1 MGSYFS
7 QLVHEAILSDGES
20 SLKLHG
26 VKLSKKE
33 ASTYATKLVEQLG
46 SKLHYLSID
55 RAKLKT
61 VPVEIC
67 GGLSVL
73 EHMQLVGNN
82 LSDLPGAFSKLK
94 TVTTVI
100 LSDNEFAR
108 IPATL
113 MQCGQ
118 LSKLDFSKNQLK
130 ALPDAFGDSLP
141 GLEVLRLAQNRL
153 EDASVWPSILKLTR
167 LRELDV
173 SSNLLKSIPTGLS
186 SALAALQELNLSHNE
201 IPSIENLTRMTSL
214 RVLLLSRLAIDP
226 SSFASASHSNG
237 SSGDGGGAKTLLT
250 LPKLDVLDLSHNKIA
265 SLATE
270 VFTSLAKLTTLKLH
284 NNKMLRLPKEIGA
297 LTGLQSLYLQEN
309 QLFKI
314 GKQLA
319 QCSNLE
325 VLRLE
330 FNNLTKLPAAMRSM
344 SKLHCL
350 MLHHNRFKII
360 PEPLYDATFVS
371 HLYTLSLEDNPLT
384 PDILKH
390 IAEKGTREYVLEREC
405 RLREEE
411 EAAGKRKGRPSLTR
425 IASQYGSLR
434 GGTTGPPASTS
445 GFSKRPGLSLGTF
458 STASGGSNPGYG
470 TLRGSRLAPPTEPAS
485 PLTASTSAIPT
496 NEQGDPS
503 DPLNATPSPA
513 ASTAPSTP
521 EKTKRGP
528 ISTLRLL
535 TRSPSSSQLPTGD
548 KTRTFTRSKTNSS
561 NTPTVPVPIAMG
573 SDGPVLV
580 PASARGKSGTPTPTP
595 SASQGRAIS
604 SPSRV
609 AGSAMSLSQIV
620 KSDHTLEIPP
630 FSRFKEAFEFLM
642 EQEDMSDIR
651 REELRKAPVE
661 AKWELM
667 RIYKGNLVQLLSNNT
682 ARLEREKKFE
692 AWQKVDKKIERLASP
707 QYFISS
713 LRGQNIS
720 MPDMNTLKSM
730 FESAPLPW
738 IYEFIDFGGIT
749 ELARFMMHLFNT
761 NRGKDKSAQDIVKET
776 DAISCMSVLASASS
790 SLVLAAPDA
799 IFGVVL
805 CLASDQLAA
814 IKPALKLLVQIH
826 SEHQYTSKVILQAL
840 ERAKTVLNTPH
851 RFTLF
856 INLLSDLPHLKQD
869 FEVKADMLALI
880 GRMCDSMPLIDRY
893 ILRNELNK
901 VGLERALVDLNTAP
915 HHALQQQLAAIEE
928 ASFADTEAI
937 KTLAATDYRVL
948 LRIQEQEASQ
958 DDSGAADSD
967 AAPSL
972 ATSRD
977 LSAGETDSPETA
989 RLSHHASAASSAAP
1003 SPTVLPLSASNAPST
1018 PVYIDNLKIIVGDL
1032 GTNNVRIMP
1041 NSTIADVI
1049 KKILQ
1054 RYTIDHPELYRLLFL
1069 STNTAK
1075 MEGIWAEDPTAM
1087 VADFVGKFGGECI
1100 GSFKMKPFKLN
1111 VDCTFAKMNVQTE
1124 LEPTWSIQQTI
1135 AHIVTTNKFS
1145 IDSDY
1150 QLSVLLDPNEQLDE
1164 TVDDASNAAKGSPT
1178 SISTFSVPVV
1188 EPTALAEEDEPSTS
1202 EEESNSI
1209 TGPSDDSS
1217 PAPIAGSDS
1226 NDSIPTIIRTG
1237 SSTKVDSS
1245 SEDKVTNTSPSK
1257 VSVPSL
1263 VLPGASVDS
1272 LTSSAEGAKLIVP
1285 ATVSPTVSPT
1295 ISPRSTTP
1303 RFSIIT
1309 TIDTNV
1315 STIPYTSS
1323 ELSRSPR
1330 TSVSNGGDRSESSDS
1345 LPSSSRNA
1353 SSDNKTAAVADSS
1366 ESSTDPVPSASAVKT
1381 SGEVNGPV
1389 TESRSTDSI
1398 ASTNT
1403 TGDEKNSTTATDNTA
1418 ETDASSTSAADKE
1431 SSNPTPEKV
1440 DEPGLEESLVVQP
1453 TPAVDMPSIPIPS
1466 LYNSPTAATVLPLT
1480 AMAKE
1485 PRRVILSDSDT
1496 LHSLKYSEFSMNDL
1510 LTGKVVLQ
1518 LALKPTKLKIFMGDE
1533 GVMMEVDARW
1543 SIAELLRHIAQ
1554 KVPEVQDTIADYGIM
1569 LEGKVRRES
1578 KRRSVSSRRLSSRR
1592 LTTAGVPNPAPSVNG
1607 TASSGSPLEAAKA
1620 WATQAASASEW
1631 LSPLRTLAYY
1641 DFDPRRH
1648 NLRLALRPRELF
1660 VILPNGKEIMLS
1672 VGFEESVSAVIK
1684 LVLAHLE
1691 GESGSNFSLFSGETL
1706 LSRRKKLRDVGVKPG
1721 DHLILRQED
1730 ESAATTNDDQDM
1742 DIWVEPQTDEYLV
1755 LDTPRAIAAGILPAD
1770 STDPSAAP
1778 TAASVAAAP
1787 SALNVSGEI
1796 EASASEAEDAS
1807 AKEKRLPQPIPPYFS
1822 TLSGSAMPT
1831 RFAHIVNALS
1841 LNKIIERLTHPSDM
1855 ESDFLDIFITTYRS
1869 FCTAEQV
1876 FSKVTQ
1882 RYAVPA
1888 VVGERE
1894 ITDREADMIRLR
1906 CCVFLKEWL
1915 DRSFSDIDEVLMEKM
1930 NIWVENDVA
1939 EDRRPLLLNAL
1950 NKVRTRKLATQE
1962 QINPVTVEI
1971 PELGSRVSLMDLDPA
1986 EIARQLTI
1994 YTWTIFRA
2002 IKPYEFFDCAW
2013 SKPKLQHMSPN
2024 VLEMISRFNYISSW
2038 VATELCMEPQLR
2050 VRRTKFVKIVRV
2062 ATVLRDM
2069 NNFHMLYAFVSGW
2082 NNSAVQRLKVT
2093 IEKLPRQTKASI
2105 AELESLMS
2113 MEGSFKNYRE
2123 AVKRVGNGP
2132 CIPYSGIVLKDLTF
2146 IEDGNPN
2153 IMQGLINWYKRRL
2166 VHVVIGDYLRSALV
2180 PCRFA
2185 PVIVNGIP
2193 IANILNSLPAM
2204 DGDPLFDAS
2213 LKAEPRGVKAEQL
2226 A

>member
-7 QLVHEAILSDGES
+7 QLVHEAILSEGES

-26 VKLSKKE
+26 VRLSKKE
-33 ASTYATKLVEQLG
+33 AATYSARLVENLG
-46 SKLHYLSID
+46 SRLHYLSID
-55 RAKLKT
+55 RAKLKA
-61 VPVEIC
+61 VPVELC
-67 GGLSVL
+67 GLSAL
-73 EHMQLVGNN
+73 KHLQLIGNN
-82 LSDLPGAFSKLK
+82 LSDLPGAFAKLK
-94 TVTTVI
+94 VTTVI

-108 IPATL
+108 VPAPL

-118 LSKLDFSKNQLK
+118 LCRLDLSKNQLK
-130 ALPDAFGDSLP
+130 ALPDAFGDSLAS
-141 GLEVLRLAQNRL
+141 LEKLNLSQNRL
-153 EDASVWPSILKLTR
+153 EDNIWHSIPKLGR
-167 LRELDV
+167 LRELDL
-173 SSNLLKSIPTGLS
+173 SSNLLKSIPGGLS
-186 SALAALQELNLSHNE
+186 TSLSSLQELNLSHND
-201 IPSIENLTRMTSL
+201 IPSIENLARITSL
-214 RVLLLSRLAIDP
+214 RVLLLSRLALDP
-226 SSFASASHSNG
+226 ASFGSSSH
-237 SSGDGGGAKTLLT
+237 SSGDGAGAKTLLT

-270 VFTSLAKLTTLKLH
+270 VFVTLTKLTTLKLH

-297 LTGLQSLYLQEN
+297 LTALQNLFLQEN

-384 PDILKH
+384 PEILKQ

-434 GGTTGPPASTS
+434 GGTTGPPAGSS
-445 GFSKRPGLSLGTF
+445 AFSKRPGLSLGTF
-458 STASGGSNPGYG
+458 SSGGSNPGYG
-470 TLRGSRLAPPTEPAS
+470 TLRGSRLAPTDPAA
-485 PLTASTSAIPT
+485 PLTASASAIPP
-496 NEQGDPS
+496 NEQTDPS
-503 DPLNATPSPA
+503 DPLNATAAPA
-513 ASTAPSTP
+513 PSTAPSTP
-521 EKTKRGP
+521 EKTKRGAIP
-528 ISTLRLL
+528 ASLRL
-535 TRSPSSSQLPTGD
+535 TRSPSSSQIPTNN
-548 KTRTFTRSKTNSS
+548 TRTFTRSKTNTS
-561 NTPTVPVPIAMG
+561 NTPTTPVPVAMG
-573 SDGPVLV
+573 PDGPVMV
-580 PASARGKSGTPTPTP
+580 PVSARGSTKSSTPAAAP
-595 SASQGRAIS
+595 SSQGRSIS
-604 SPSRV
+604 SASRV
-609 AGSAMSLSQIV
+609 SGSALSLSQIV
-620 KSDHTLEIPP
+620 KSDHTLEVPP

-642 EQEDMSDIR
+642 EQEDMSDAR
-651 REELRKAPVE
+651 REELRKASVE

-682 ARLEREKKFE
+682 ARIEREKKFE

-713 LRGQNIS
+713 LRGHNIS

-738 IYEFIDFGGIT
+738 VYEFIDFGGIT
-749 ELARFMMHLFNT
+749 ELARFMMQLFNA

-826 SEHQYTSKVILQAL
+826 SEHMYTSKVILQAL
-840 ERAKTVLNTPH
+840 ERAKVVLNTPH

-869 FEVKADMLALI
+869 YEVKADMLSLI
-880 GRMCDSMPLIDRY
+880 GKMCDSMPLIDRY

-901 VGLERALVDLNTAP
+901 VGLERSLVELNAAP

-928 ASFADTEAI
+928 ASFADSEAV

-948 LRIQEQEASQ
+948 LRIQEQEGSQ
-958 DDSGAADSD
+958 DDTLADGE
-967 AAPSL
+967 APPSL
-972 ATSRD
+972 GTSQN
-977 LSAGETDSPETA
+977 LSAETDSPETA
-989 RLSHHASAASSAAP
+989 RNHTQSSASSAIQV
-1003 SPTVLPLSASNAPST
+1003 PTFLPPST
-1018 PVYIDNLKIIVGDL
+1018 AASAPVYIDNLKIIVGDL

-1041 NSTIADVI
+1041 TSTIADVI

-1054 RYTIDHPELYRLLFL
+1054 RYTIDHPELYRILFL
-1069 STNTAK
+1069 SSNTAK
-1075 MEGIWAEDPTAM
+1075 MEGIWAEDPTAL
-1087 VADFVGKFGGECI
+1087 VADFVGKFNGECI
-1100 GSFKMKPFKLN
+1100 ASFKMKPFKLN
-1111 VDCTFAKMNVQTE
+1111 VDCAFAKMSVLTE

-1150 QLSVLLDPNEQLDE
+1150 QLSVLLDPQELLDE
-1164 TVDDASNAAKGSPT
+1164 SAEPHTPTTAKGSPHG
-1178 SISTFSVPVV
+1178 IVIPVAD
-1188 EPTALAEEDEPSTS
+1188 PKALAEEDEPSTS
-1202 EEESNSI
+1202 DEEGKPSTMTTSASTDSAAAASTSDI
-1209 TGPSDDSS
+1209 SASASDDSI
-1217 PAPIAGSDS
+1217 PI
-1226 NDSIPTIIRTG
+1226 IVRTT

-1245 SEDKVTNTSPSK
+1245 SDDKISSNTSPSK
-1257 VSVPSL
+1257 HNIPTL
-1263 VLPGASVDS
+1263 ALPGANTPTATAT
-1272 LTSSAEGAKLIVP
+1272 TSSTAEATLDPKLSVP
-1285 ATVSPTVSPT
+1285 ASTSPNV
-1295 ISPRSTTP
+1295 SPRSGSPRSGSPRGTTP
-1303 RFSIIT
+1303 RFSVVVAGAP
-1309 TIDTNV
+1309 TNV
-1315 STIPYTSS
+1315 TTEPYSS
-1323 ELSRSPR
+1323 SGLSRSPR
-1330 TSVSNGGDRSESSDS
+1330 GSVSNGGDRSESSDS
-1345 LPSSSRNA
+1345 IPSSSSQKVELKEPSA
-1353 SSDNKTAAVADSS
+1353 TTVATGESS
-1366 ESSTDPVPSASAVKT
+1366 ESTTDPTPASKVSEDSPAAVV
-1381 SGEVNGPV
+1381 E
-1389 TESRSTDSI
+1389 
-1398 ASTNT
+1398 
-1403 TGDEKNSTTATDNTA
+1403 STTATTSDDKPA
-1418 ETDASSTSAADKE
+1418 DAAADSADKE
-1431 SSNPTPEKV
+1431 AANPTPEKV
-1440 DEPGLEESLVVQP
+1440 DEPGLEESPVIQP

-1466 LYNSPTAATVLPLT
+1466 LYHTPTLPTVLPLT

-1543 SIAELLRHIAQ
+1543 SIAELLRHIAL

-1592 LTTAGVPNPAPSVNG
+1592 LTSAGVPAPSSPAPSITSIG
-1607 TASSGSPLEAAKA
+1607 SPGSLTSLPLGAGSPLEAAKA

-1631 LSPLRTLAYY
+1631 LSPMRTLAYY

-1684 LVLAHLE
+1684 LVLVHLE
-1691 GESGSNFSLFSGETL
+1691 GESGANFSLFSGETL

-1730 ESAATTNDDQDM
+1730 ESAATANDDQDM
-1742 DIWVEPQTDEYLV
+1742 ELWVEPQTDEYLV
-1755 LDTPRAIAAGILPAD
+1755 LDTPRAIAAGILPAE
-1770 STDPSAAP
+1770 
-1778 TAASVAAAP
+1778 AASSAP
-1787 SALNVSGEI
+1787 PAEDMSTSLNTSGEI
-1796 EASASEAEDAS
+1796 PADSSATGEAGDSSP
-1807 AKEKRLPQPIPPYFS
+1807 KEKRAAQPIPSSFS
-1822 TLSGSAMPT
+1822 TLSGSSTPT
-1831 RFAHIVNALS
+1831 RYAHIVNAIS

-1869 FCTAEQV
+1869 FTTPEQV
-1876 FSKVTQ
+1876 MSKVMQ
-1882 RYAVPA
+1882 RYAVPEKI
-1888 VVGERE
+1888 GDRE
-1894 ITDREADMIRLR
+1894 ISDREADMIRLR

-1915 DRSFSDIDEVLMEKM
+1915 DRSFADIDEVSMEKM

-1950 NKVRTRKLATQE
+1950 NKVRTRKMATQE
-1962 QINPVTVEI
+1962 VISPVAVDI
-1971 PELGSRVSLMDLDPA
+1971 PELGNRVSLMDLDPA

-1994 YTWTIFRA
+1994 YTSTIFRA
-2002 IKPYEFFDCAW
+2002 IKPQEFFDCAW
-2013 SKPKLQHMSPN
+2013 SKTKLQHLAPN
-2024 VLEMISRFNYISSW
+2024 VMEMISRFNYISSW
-2038 VATELCMEPQLR
+2038 VATELCSELQLR

-2093 IEKLPRQTKASI
+2093 IEKLPRQTKTAI
-2105 AELESLMS
+2105 AELETLMS

-2153 IMQGLINWYKRRL
+2153 ISSGLINWYKRRL
-2166 VHVVIGDYLRSALV
+2166 VHGVIGDFLRSALV

-2185 PVIVNGIP
+2185 PAVINGIP
-2193 IANILNSLPAM
+2193 IANIINQLPAL

>member
-7 QLVHEAILSDGES
+7 QLVHEAILSDGDS

-33 ASTYATKLVEQLG
+33 ASTYAAKLVEQLG
-46 SKLHYLSID
+46 SRLHYLSID
-55 RAKLKT
+55 RAKLKA

-73 EHMQLVGNN
+73 KHVQLVGNN
-82 LSDLPGAFSKLK
+82 LSDLPGAFSKMK

-100 LSDNEFAR
+100 LTDNEFAR
-108 IPATL
+108 VPAPL

-118 LSKLDFSKNQLK
+118 LCKLDFSKNQLK
-130 ALPDAFGDSLP
+130 ALPDTFGDSLAN
-141 GLEVLRLAQNRL
+141 LEVLRLAQNRL
-153 EDASVWPSILKLTR
+153 EDATAWPSILKLGR

-173 SSNLLKSIPTGLS
+173 SSNLLKSIPSGMS
-186 SALAALQELNLSHNE
+186 SALSSLQELNLSHND

-214 RVLLLSRLAIDP
+214 RVLLLSRLTLDP
-226 SSFASASHSNG
+226 SSFASSSHSAG

-250 LPKLDVLDLSHNKIA
+250 LPKLDVLDLSHNKIV

-270 VFTSLAKLTTLKLH
+270 VFVTLTKLTTLKLH

-297 LTGLQSLYLQEN
+297 LTALQSLYLQEN

-434 GGTTGPPASTS
+434 GGTTGPPAGSS
-445 GFSKRPGLSLGTF
+445 AFSKRPGLSLGTF
-458 STASGGSNPGYG
+458 SSGTNPGYG
-470 TLRGSRLAPPTEPAS
+470 TLRGSRLAPTDPAA
-485 PLTASTSAIPT
+485 PLTASASAIPP
-496 NEQGDPS
+496 EQTDPS
-503 DPLNATPSPA
+503 DPLNATAAPA
-513 ASTAPSTP
+513 PSTAPSTP
-521 EKTKRGP
+521 EKAKRGAIP
-528 ISTLRLL
+528 ASLRL
-535 TRSPSSSQLPTGD
+535 TRSPSSSQIPTNNA
-548 KTRTFTRSKTNSS
+548 RTFTRSKTNTT
-561 NTPTVPVPIAMG
+561 NTPTTPVPVAMG
-573 SDGPVLV
+573 PDGPVMV
-580 PASARGKSGTPTPTP
+580 PVSARGSTKSSTPAAAP
-595 SASQGRAIS
+595 SSQGRSIS
-604 SPSRV
+604 SASRV
-609 AGSAMSLSQIV
+609 SGSALSLSQIV
-620 KSDHTLEIPP
+620 KSDHTLEVPP

-642 EQEDMSDIR
+642 EQEDMSDAR
-651 REELRKAPVE
+651 REELRKASVE

-667 RIYKGNLVQLLSNNT
+667 RIYKGTLVQLLSNNT
-682 ARLEREKKFE
+682 ARIEREKKFE

-713 LRGQNIS
+713 LRGHNIS

-738 IYEFIDFGGIT
+738 VYEFIDFGGIT
-749 ELARFMMHLFNT
+749 ELARFMMQLFNA

-826 SEHQYTSKVILQAL
+826 SEHMYTSKVILQAL
-840 ERAKTVLNTPH
+840 ERAKVVLNTPH
-851 RFTLF
+851 RFSLF

-869 FEVKADMLALI
+869 YEVKADMLSLI
-880 GRMCDSMPLIDRY
+880 GKMCDSMPLIDRY

-901 VGLERALVDLNTAP
+901 VGLERALIELNTAP

-928 ASFADTEAI
+928 ASFADSEAV

-948 LRIQEQEASQ
+948 LRIQEQEGSQ
-958 DDSGAADSD
+958 DDVLADGEMP
-967 AAPSL
+967 ASL
-972 ATSRD
+972 TGSQN
-977 LSAGETDSPETA
+977 LSAETDSPETA
-989 RLSHHASAASSAAP
+989 RNHSHSSAASSVVP
-1003 SPTVLPLSASNAPST
+1003 SPTVLPLSNANVASA

-1041 NSTIADVI
+1041 TSTIADVI

-1054 RYTIDHPELYRLLFL
+1054 RYTIDHPELYRILFL
-1069 STNTAK
+1069 SSNTAK
-1075 MEGIWAEDPTAM
+1075 MEGIWAEDPTAL
-1087 VADFVGKFGGECI
+1087 VADFVGKFNGECI
-1100 GSFKMKPFKLN
+1100 ASFKMKPFKLN
-1111 VDCTFAKMNVQTE
+1111 VDCTFAKMNVLTE

-1150 QLSVLLDPNEQLDE
+1150 QLSVLLDPHELEDE
-1164 TVDDASNAAKGSPT
+1164 SADVHTPTTAKGSPHG
-1178 SISTFSVPVV
+1178 IVIPVAD
-1188 EPTALAEEDEPSTS
+1188 PKALTEEDEPSTS
-1202 EEESNSI
+1202 DEEGKPSTLTTSASTDSAAAATSDI
-1209 TGPSDDSS
+1209 STSASDDSI
-1217 PAPIAGSDS
+1217 PI
-1226 NDSIPTIIRTG
+1226 IIRTG

-1245 SEDKVTNTSPSK
+1245 TSDDKISSNTSPSK
-1257 VSVPSL
+1257 VNIPTLSLPGSNTSTATASTETAATAATADPKLTVPS
-1263 VLPGASVDS
+1263 S
-1272 LTSSAEGAKLIVP
+1272 T
-1285 ATVSPTVSPT
+1285 SPTVTPRT
-1295 ISPRSTTP
+1295 SPRSASPRGTTP
-1303 RFSIIT
+1303 RFSVVAGVP
-1309 TIDTNV
+1309 TNV
-1315 STIPYTSS
+1315 TTEPYSS
-1323 ELSRSPR
+1323 SGLSRSPR
-1330 TSVSNGGDRSESSDS
+1330 GSVSNGGDRSESSDS
-1345 LPSSSRNA
+1345 LASSSSRNA
-1353 SSDNKTAAVADSS
+1353 STELKEPSSAVGESS
-1366 ESSTDPVPSASAVKT
+1366 ESSTDPTLASTEPSSATVGESQSTESTAEKT
-1381 SGEVNGPV
+1381 SETTPDKD
-1389 TESRSTDSI
+1389 T
-1398 ASTNT
+1398 ASP
-1403 TGDEKNSTTATDNTA
+1403 A
-1418 ETDASSTSAADKE
+1418 
-1431 SSNPTPEKV
+1431 PEKV
-1440 DEPGLEESLVVQP
+1440 DEPGLEESSVIQP

-1466 LYNSPTAATVLPLT
+1466 LYHIPTVPTVLPLT

-1543 SIAELLRHIAQ
+1543 SIAELLRHIAL

-1592 LTTAGVPNPAPSVNG
+1592 LTSAGVPSPSSPAPSITSV
-1607 TASSGSPLEAAKA
+1607 GSPGSLTSIPNGAGSPMEAAKA

-1631 LSPLRTLAYY
+1631 LSPMRTLAYY

-1684 LVLAHLE
+1684 LVLVHLE
-1691 GESGSNFSLFSGETL
+1691 GESGANFSLFSGETL

-1730 ESAATTNDDQDM
+1730 ESAATANDDQDM
-1742 DIWVEPQTDEYLV
+1742 EIWVEPQTDEYLL
-1755 LDTPRAIAAGILPAD
+1755 LDTPRAIAAGILSPDATPTVDDTSTSLNNSGEIPAD
-1770 STDPSAAP
+1770 SSA
-1778 TAASVAAAP
+1778 T
-1787 SALNVSGEI
+1787 G
-1796 EASASEAEDAS
+1796 DAGDS
-1807 AKEKRLPQPIPPYFS
+1807 SPKEKRPAQPIPSSFS
-1822 TLSGSAMPT
+1822 TLSGTSTPT
-1831 RFAHIVNALS
+1831 RYAHIVNAIS

-1869 FCTAEQV
+1869 FTTPEQV
-1876 FSKVTQ
+1876 MSKVMQ
-1882 RYAVPA
+1882 RYAVPEKI
-1888 VVGERE
+1888 GDRE

-1915 DRSFSDIDEVLMEKM
+1915 DRSFADIDEVSMEKM

-1950 NKVRTRKLATQE
+1950 NKVRTRKMATQE
-1962 QINPVTVEI
+1962 VISPVSIDI
-1971 PELGSRVSLMDLDPA
+1971 PELGNRVSLMDLDPA

-1994 YTWTIFRA
+1994 YTSTIFRA

-2013 SKPKLQHMSPN
+2013 SKTKLQHLAPN
-2024 VLEMISRFNYISSW
+2024 VMEMISRFNYISSW
-2038 VATELCMEPQLR
+2038 VATELCCELQLR

-2093 IEKLPRQTKASI
+2093 IEKLPRQTKTAI
-2105 AELESLMS
+2105 AELETLMS

-2153 IMQGLINWYKRRL
+2153 ISNGLINWYKRRL
-2166 VHVVIGDYLRSALV
+2166 VHGVIGDYLRSALV

-2193 IANILNSLPAM
+2193 IANIINQLPAL